1 MAYLQQQANAEG
13 VQINLW
19 DKINTSVSQIDG
31 NTAGWTRT
39 LTQSGQDAIALA
51 QNLNQSKKV
60 LNDFA
65 DTYKKAMS
73 ADGTKGQMLAEDLNN
88 MKA

>member
-1 MAYLQQQANAEG
+1 MATALVQGDSKQQASLQSKLTKNEALDGMYREQLAYLQQQANAEG

-51 QNLNQSKKV
+51 
-60 LNDFA
+60 
-65 DTYKKAMS
+65 
-73 ADGTKGQMLAEDLNN
+73 
-88 MKA
+88 